1 MKKLFPPL
9 RHALPMLLLAVTAF
23 VGAVARQPPPGFD
36 ISLSP
41 LSAHFFTTL
50 SDVFQ
55 FIGEL
60 DCRKDGGVK

>member
-9 RHALPMLLLAVTAF
+9 RHVLPVLLLVAAAF
-23 VGAVARQPPPGFD
+23 TGAVARQPPPGFD

-55 FIGEL
+55 FISEL
-60 DCRKDGGVK
+60 DCRKDGGTK